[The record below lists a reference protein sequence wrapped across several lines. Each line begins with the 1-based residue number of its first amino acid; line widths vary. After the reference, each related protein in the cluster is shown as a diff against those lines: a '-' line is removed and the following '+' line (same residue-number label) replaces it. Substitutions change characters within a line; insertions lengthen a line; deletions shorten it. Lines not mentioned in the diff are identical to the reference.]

1 MTQRRIRATKLA
13 TKLAEGLSEVVPAEM
28 EVSLAGAV
36 VSLGE
41 RGKRAG
47 MEADLRPEPD
57 PPEPTVFDL
66 SPEQQSEFGVV
77 VVVDE
82 DARSGMRSALAVTD
96 SDKWRAAFPPPSP
109 RARFLEVADV
119 ACTLEGMLDQF
130 QDEVAET
137 LAEPWPAV
145 SPGPMPMPF
154 VELRDERLVAG
165 YGDPADPVMTLL
177 SVPLQDLR

>member
-1 MTQRRIRATKLA
+1 MAQRRIRATKLA
-13 TKLAEGLSEVVPAEM
+13 AKLAEGLSEVVPAEM

-57 PPEPTVFDL
+57 PPEPTIFDL
-66 SPEQQSEFGVV
+66 SPEQQAEFGVV
-77 VVVDE
+77 IHRDE
-82 DARSGMRSALAVTD
+82 SSSGVRSAVAVTD
-96 SDKWRAAFPPPSP
+96 SDKWRAAFPAPSP
-109 RARFLEVADV
+109 RARFLEIADV
-119 ACTLEGMLDQF
+119 AWTLEGILDQF

-145 SPGPMPMPF
+145 SPGPMPMTF
-154 VELRDERLVAG
+154 VELRDDRLVAG
-165 YGDPADPVMTLL
+165 YGDPADPILTVL
-177 SVPLQDLR
+177 SVALHDLR

>member
-28 EVSLAGAV
+28 EVALAGAV

-41 RGKRAG
+41 RGKRFG

-66 SPEQQSEFGVV
+66 SPEQQAEFGVV

-82 DARSGMRSALAVTD
+82 DPSSGVRSALAVTD
-96 SDKWRAAFPPPSP
+96 SDKWRAAFPAPAP
-109 RARFLEVADV
+109 RAPFLEIADV
-119 ACTLEGMLDQF
+119 ACTLERILDQL

-145 SPGPMPMPF
+145 SPGPMPMAF
-154 VELRDERLVAG
+154 VELRDDRLVAG
-165 YGDPADPVMTLL
+165 YGDPADPALTVL
-177 SVPLQDLR
+177 SVTLHELR